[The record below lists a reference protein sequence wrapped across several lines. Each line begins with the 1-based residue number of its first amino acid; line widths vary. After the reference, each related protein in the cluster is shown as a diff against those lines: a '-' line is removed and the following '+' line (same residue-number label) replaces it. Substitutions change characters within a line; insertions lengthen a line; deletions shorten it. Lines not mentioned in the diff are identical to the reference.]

1 MDVVKLKNTL
11 NQYGQ
16 EHLLEH
22 WDGLSED
29 EKQDLYQDLNS
40 IDYEEMTSIFKRA
53 TTPGIIISSLMEM
66 QVSNVILIS
75 RYQWFQR

>member
-53 TTPGIIISSLMEM
+53 TTPGTIKFFDGNASL
-66 QVSNVILIS
+66 QHSIFIF
-75 RYQWFQR
+75 RY